1 MARQWRGARVQCIN
15 ASTRVDLPALTRF
28 WFHGVNEYIEDFVN
42 QINAP
47 RLVDIR
53 VLLFNQLLF
62 DISQLSQFIDRGE
75 NFNVHHHAAV
85 LFDNHFAWA
94 RFFPPETI
102 ADRTPATFMPRI
114 SSTQS
119 EWQLSSLA
127 EVCRSFSS
135 PLRLSSL
142 ERLDILAHQGPEHW
156 HDDVES
162 IMIGH
167 KERRGARRTSCLE
180 LL

>member
-102 ADRTPATFMPRI
+102 ADRTPGDFYASYLIHPVRMAAFV
-114 SSTQS
+114 SGGS
-119 EWQLSSLA
+119 
-127 EVCRSFSS
+127 V
-135 PLRLSSL
+135 
-142 ERLDILAHQGPEHW
+142 
-156 HDDVES
+156 
-162 IMIGH
+162 
-167 KERRGARRTSCLE
+167 
-180 LL
+180 